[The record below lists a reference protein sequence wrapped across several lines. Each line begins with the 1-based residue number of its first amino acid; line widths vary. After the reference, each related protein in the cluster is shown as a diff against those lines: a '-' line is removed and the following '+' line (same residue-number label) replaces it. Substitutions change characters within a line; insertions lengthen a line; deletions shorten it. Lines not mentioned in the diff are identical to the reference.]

1 MNDLDAALDA
11 ELATMQQSGTNPAAA
26 GDGTAAANA
35 TPAADAAAQTAATP
49 PAPQPSPALGDAAA
63 AAAPAGNAAAGS
75 QTPAPDG
82 QAQAAAVS
90 PMRQFAQQIGINV
103 ANYADDNALQVALV
117 AHQQHLQSQMQHLTQ
132 MAQYG
137 QLYLRGQAAPAPQ
150 AGAPNQAATP
160 DPLAKYKAPEYD
172 PSWLQSLED
181 DGQGGIKLKPGADP
195 AILPKFYAFQQF
207 RKSIADSF
215 MADPVGFM
223 TPLIQHMVE
232 KQAAELVKSQLG
244 EFQQSTYTSQWM
256 QQNDQWLWQ
265 RDAAGNKIVNP
276 ATNRPIPTVAAERF
290 LAHLNEADSMGIKDP
305 KAQENYA
312 RALLMAEMSQPAT
325 ATQAAVAAG
334 QQKREQILQTMN
346 RAPNASGSLVAQDAT
361 GSQAPAQQNSQ
372 LSLKDQLLQN
382 LRAQGVTDASF
393 AV

>member
-11 ELATMQQSGTNPAAA
+11 ELATMQQSGANNPAAA
-26 GDGTAAANA
+26 GDGNAAASA
-35 TPAADAAAQTAATP
+35 TPPADAAATAATP
-49 PAPQPSPALGDAAA
+49 PAPQPSPAPSDAAA
-63 AAAPAGNAAAGS
+63 AASPAGNAAAGS
-75 QTPAPDG
+75 PSPTTPDA
-82 QAQAAAVS
+82 QAQAALS

-137 QLYLRGQAAPAPQ
+137 QLYLRGQAAPATQ
-150 AGAPNQAATP
+150 AGAPNQPAAP

-207 RKSIADSF
+207 RKGIADSF

-223 TPLIQHMVE
+223 TPLVQQMVE
-232 KQAAELVKSQLG
+232 KQAAELVKNQLG

-276 ATNRPIPTVAAERF
+276 ATNRPIPTAAAERF
-290 LAHLNEADSMGIKDP
+290 LSHLNEADAMGIKDP

-325 ATQAAVAAG
+325 ATQAAVVAG
-334 QQKREQILQTMN
+334 QQKRDQVLQTMN
-346 RAPNASGSLVAQDAT
+346 RAPNASGSLVSQDAT
-361 GSQAPAQQNSQ
+361 GAQAPSQQNSQ
-372 LSLKDQLLQN
+372 LSLKDQLFQN